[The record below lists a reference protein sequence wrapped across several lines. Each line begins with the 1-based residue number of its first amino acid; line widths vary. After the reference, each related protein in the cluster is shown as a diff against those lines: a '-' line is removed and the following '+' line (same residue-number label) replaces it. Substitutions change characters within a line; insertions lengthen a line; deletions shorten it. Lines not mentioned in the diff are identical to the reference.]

1 MRFTV
6 LSTLAVAASMVN
18 AAPVPTGA
26 PKAPR
31 QLVAPYLNPGDE
43 DVAIKL
49 LDTCFSPCLDDG
61 EAAKVCADKCLFDQ
75 LFDDD
80 THYGHITANTKRDS
94 GVAVP
99 VGGGDPAD
107 FDIPSNDVELPI
119 VHFRKPSHSYKLPLD
134 LPYEKRS
141 TQGPICQFAC
151 EFNGDTPKQC
161 RERCEGAP

>member
-31 QLVAPYLNPGDE
+31 QLVVPYLHPGDH

-49 LDTCFSPCLDDG
+49 LDTCFSPCLDNGVD
-61 EAAKVCADKCLFDQ
+61 AKVCADKCL
-75 LFDDD
+75 LAPL
-80 THYGHITANTKRDS
+80 TANTKRDF
-94 GVAVP
+94 VP
-99 VGGGDPAD
+99 VGSSDPVD
-107 FDIPSNDVELPI
+107 FNVPFNDVELPT
-119 VHFRKPSHSYKLPLD
+119 VDLKKTSTGYKLPLD
-134 LPYEKRS
+134 LPHEKRG
-141 TQGPICQFAC
+141 TQGGFCQFFC

-161 RERCEGAP
+161 RERCSGAP